1 LLFPRRRES
10 HKQHVNI
17 GIPAFAGM
25 TVKNMATK
33 QQIFD
38 DFTAAFKARDELR
51 KRTLES
57 IKSEILV
64 KEKSPD
70 FVGKEMSGEAIIAIL
85 KSMAKKRRESIEAY
99 GQGNRSE
106 LAAKEKEEL
115 AIIESYLPEQISEEQ
130 VRKVIK
136 KIVETQDFASKDFGK
151 AMGAVMAE
159 LKGKADGGMV
169 GKILKEM
176 LV

>member
-1 LLFPRRRES
+1 ML
-10 HKQHVNI
+10 
-17 GIPAFAGM
+17 
-25 TVKNMATK
+25 TK

-64 KEKSPD
+64 FEKAKE
-70 FVGKEMSGEAIIAIL
+70 GNEAIGEKILEIL
-85 KSMAKKRRESIEAY
+85 KSMAKKRREAILAY
-99 GQGNRSE
+99 EQGNRPE

-115 AIIESYLPEQISEEQ
+115 EIIESYLPEQMNEEQ
-130 VRKVIK
+130 VREAVQ
-136 KIVETQDFASKDFGK
+136 KIVAEKSFSAADFGK

-169 GKILKEM
+169 GKILKEI
-176 LV
+176 LGS